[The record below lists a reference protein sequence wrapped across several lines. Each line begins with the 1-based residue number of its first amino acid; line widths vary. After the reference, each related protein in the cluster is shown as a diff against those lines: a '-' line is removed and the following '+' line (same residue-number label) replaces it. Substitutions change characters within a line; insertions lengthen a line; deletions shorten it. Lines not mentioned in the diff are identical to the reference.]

1 VSPAGTARRLR
12 LRAEEDADKKKIVL
26 GFKDA
31 EKREGEHVG
40 LVVVGKVETKTREEN
55 N

>member
-1 VSPAGTARRLR
+1 LFSDLKTRR
-12 LRAEEDADKKKIVL
+12 
-26 GFKDA
+26 
-31 EKREGEHVG
+31 RERESRDWLAVG